1 MPLRLFILYLPPK
14 VTFATSLGVVG
25 ARGGELWQENGR
37 KTGSAAAA
45 AVGEREETREQGRL
59 ETGDGKDQM
68 PSSLSPVDWPGG
80 ESFCAML
87 LTLSTLLRSLRG
99 SQRKFV
105 WIEEKKMSVS
115 INQNDPVTK
124 LSKTHTVGD
133 QSLLNPFLILV
144 FKTC

>member
-1 MPLRLFILYLPPK
+1 M
-14 VTFATSLGVVG
+14 TFATSLGVVG

-80 ESFCAML
+80 DSFCAML

-105 WIEEKKMSVS
+105 WIEEKMYVS
-115 INQNDPVTK
+115 TNQKDPVTK
-124 LSKTHTVGD
+124 VSKAHT
-133 QSLLNPFLILV
+133 I
-144 FKTC
+144 

>member
-1 MPLRLFILYLPPK
+1 M
-14 VTFATSLGVVG
+14 TFATSLGVVG

-37 KTGSAAAA
+37 KTGSAAA

-105 WIEEKKMSVS
+105 WIEEKMSVS
-115 INQNDPVTK
+115 TNQKEPVRK
-124 LSKTHTVGD
+124 VSKTHTVGD
-133 QSLLNPFLILV
+133 QSLLNLV